1 MSMRRSSSR
10 PKYHEQNWQEVKS
23 VWIIK
28 VGVERA
34 NWSSAVGDSAQW
46 GSMVE
51 WKCTQRWK
59 QAKGS
64 TEVHWGPQSS
74 LFGHIYWFVTYCSI
88 RVRPAENV
96 VSPQQP
102 PNQIS
107 ALVRHTSKILHHFS
121 FSGSLANIVN
131 VVTIVVVLGVNAKM
145 TLIALEIW
153 IWSKYEH
160 GKSCDHWPPPI
171 IENNSRPESFQN

>member
-1 MSMRRSSSR
+1 M
-10 PKYHEQNWQEVKS
+10 
-23 VWIIK
+23 
-28 VGVERA
+28 
-34 NWSSAVGDSAQW
+34 
-46 GSMVE
+46 
-51 WKCTQRWK
+51 
-59 QAKGS
+59 
-64 TEVHWGPQSS
+64 
-74 LFGHIYWFVTYCSI
+74 
-88 RVRPAENV
+88 RPAENV

-153 IWSKYEH
+153 I
-160 GKSCDHWPPPI
+160 
-171 IENNSRPESFQN
+171 